1 MSKYL
6 IIVESLAKAKTIEK
20 YLGKDYQEN
29 IVTHRYPLA
38 MGPSIIICGFIT
50 LTSVL
55 LENNTCQILNKCLL
69 YVHTFR

>member
-29 IVTHRYPLA
+29 IVPQRYPLA
-38 MGPSIIICGFIT
+38 MGPSIIICVFIT
-50 LTSVL
+50 FISVS
-55 LENNTCQILNKCLL
+55 LENNTCIILN
-69 YVHTFR
+69 

>member
-38 MGPSIIICGFIT
+38 MGPSIIF
-50 LTSVL
+50 VDL
-55 LENNTCQILNKCLL
+55 LPLHQYYWKIILAK
-69 YVHTFR
+69 Y